1 MSTQGGTVARRWNA
15 ALCLVCLC
23 GFLLR
28 LVPLGRYVTPDEPAW
43 VYRSIRFADAL
54 AARDWAAIPTTGHPG
69 VTTMW
74 LGTIGVAV
82 QRLLSPAESAIHLD
96 WVRRLAWLAPE
107 NGEAFRH
114 LAFFLSWGRI
124 IVALTTT
131 AGLAVFYFLIGRLH
145 GQRVALAL
153 TTLLACDPFLIG
165 HSGLLHTDALLTTFI
180 SLALG
185 AGLNGLSE
193 PRRLLWWPLA
203 GFFTGLALL
212 TKLSAVILLPFIPV
226 LILVAQ
232 RAHLKALLVST
243 ILFPACVILTA
254 LLFCPA
260 FWADLPAAIER
271 LFASAEKQVE
281 TVQHPVFFA
290 GRMTYDPGPA
300 FYPVVFVF
308 RVSPVVLAGLLIG
321 LTGVRRMPAGQR
333 RTFALLLAF
342 ALAFGTMIGLGAKK
356 YDRYLL
362 PVFPPLMLAAVL
374 GWMHLDRRLLLL
386 LPIIQLIILL
396 PCVPYPLAAFNP
408 LVGGEGYAAH
418 VLEVG
423 WGEEMGMA
431 ARWLNR
437 LPQAESLSV
446 ATPSI
451 PPFAS
456 LFKGRTLPLSR
467 ATQADYVVQS
477 PWPYTTVTPTGSTGA
492 AALRPYMLVFEFA
505 RPVAV
510 LTNTAPL
517 ELAAYLNEQSR
528 PGELILL
535 DAETPLLRH
544 YGGPAAIVSFAD
556 APDPSAILAR
566 LSALNVPAHVLWLV
580 ADPAA
585 APLTNLH
592 LRQVLEAIAEA
603 EQTTTIA
610 GSAVTRYR
618 LRWPSVTS
626 GMGFDHAY
634 PKYRFGSSPDQE
646 LRLVDALLP
655 NTPVNAPFPVHL
667 RWQLVSPTRSGFY
680 ASLYLADA
688 DGHLWAEVGQ
698 QVLNQAGFPTTAWP
712 LPGGSD
718 WADIV
723 LVLPLPERI
732 PPATYTVQLT
742 LSDERGAQPGG
753 WDASGHFRGV
763 RVPLGEV
770 EVVPPPEPVGPG
782 ECREGKVLS
791 AGPFQVCHHRVVTT
805 PQGTC
810 HLEFIWSAIARPE
823 ADYLVRLRVLD
834 AAGAIVLERIE
845 PLSSYP
851 TSRWR
856 VQDSF
861 EAHYDLRLDPG
872 LPAADY
878 LLTYNVLGPDGIPLW
893 ELDEHLT
900 LLTVSPHAREFELPE
915 DIAHPLNLTLGD
927 VVHLR
932 GFDAPD
938 YPTLTVTRGDVLT
951 LTLYWQADGPTDLDY
966 SVFVHLVG
974 PDGQNHGQADY
985 LAGGGV
991 GTAGWVPGQ
1000 VTVDRVH
1007 LSVAADAPA
1016 GKHRL
1021 AVGMYD
1027 ALTGVRLHITDP
1039 GGLEISE
1046 ERAFLPLEIVV
1057 KAD

>member
-1 MSTQGGTVARRWNA
+1 MSTRCGVAARRWNA

-43 VYRSIRFADAL
+43 VYRAIRFADAL

-74 LGTIGVAV
+74 LGAIGVAV

-114 LAFFLSWGRI
+114 LAFFLSWGRVA
-124 IVALTTT
+124 VALTTT
-131 AGLAVFYFLIGRLH
+131 AGLAVFYFLIGRLY
-145 GQRVALAL
+145 GRRAALAL
-153 TTLLACDPFLIG
+153 TMLLACDPFLIG

-180 SLALG
+180 FLALG

-193 PRRLLWWPLA
+193 PRHLLWWPLA
-203 GFFTGLALL
+203 GLFTGLAVL
-212 TKLSAVILLPFIPV
+212 TKLSAVILLPFIPA

-232 RAHLKALLVST
+232 RTHPKALPVST
-243 ILFPACVILTA
+243 ILFLACVLLTIF
-254 LLFCPA
+254 LFYPA
-260 FWADLPAAIER
+260 FWADLPVTIER
-271 LFASAEKQVE
+271 LLASAEEHVE

-300 FYPVVFVF
+300 FYPTVFAF
-308 RVSPVVLAGLLIG
+308 RASPVVLAGLLIG
-321 LTGVRRMPAGQR
+321 LAGVRRMPAGQR
-333 RTFALLLAF
+333 RVFVLLLAF
-342 ALAFGTMIGLGAKK
+342 ALAFGAMTGLGAKK

-362 PVFPPLMLAAVL
+362 PIFPPLTLAAVL
-374 GWMHLDRRLLLL
+374 GWMRLDRRLPLL
-386 LPIIQLIILL
+386 LPIVQLIILL
-396 PCVPYPLAAFNP
+396 PCAPYPLAAFNP
-408 LVGGEGYAAH
+408 LFGGERYAAH

-423 WGEEMGMA
+423 WGEEMGVA

-437 LPQAESLSV
+437 LPHAESLSV

-467 ATQADYVVQS
+467 ATQADYVVQPLEPS
-477 PWPYTTVTPTGSTGA
+477 TPLTATGYT
-492 AALRPYMLVFEFA
+492 LVFGFA

-510 LTNTAPL
+510 LTNTSSM
-517 ELAAYLNEQSR
+517 ELAAYLNEQTGA
-528 PGELILL
+528 GELILL

-544 YGGPAAIVSFAD
+544 YGGPATIVSFAD
-556 APDPSAILAR
+556 APDPPAILAR
-566 LSALNVPAHVLWLV
+566 LSTLNVSAHVLWLV

-592 LRQVLEAIAEA
+592 LRQVLEVIAEV

-610 GSAVTRYR
+610 GSTVTRYR
-618 LRWPSVTS
+618 LRRPLVT
-626 GMGFDHAY
+626 GGTGFDQSY
-634 PKYRFGSSPDQE
+634 PRYRFGSSPGHE
-646 LRLVDALLP
+646 LSLVDALLP
-655 NTPVNAPFPVHL
+655 DAPINAPFPVYL
-667 RWQLVSPTRSGFY
+667 RWQLASPTRSGFY
-680 ASLYLADA
+680 ASLYLADV

-698 QVLNQAGFPTTAWP
+698 QVLNQTGFPTTAWS
-712 LPGGSD
+712 LPGESD
-718 WADIV
+718 WADTV
-723 LVLPLPERI
+723 LTLPLPARI

-753 WDASGHFRGV
+753 WDASGRFRGV
-763 RVPLGEV
+763 RVPLGKV
-770 EVVPPPEPVGPG
+770 EVAPPPTPVGPG
-782 ECREGKVLS
+782 ECMEGKVLS
-791 AGPFQVCHHRVVTT
+791 AGPLQICHHRVVTT
-805 PQGTC
+805 PPGTC
-810 HLEFIWSAIARPE
+810 HLDFIWSAIARPE

-834 AAGAIVLERIE
+834 AAGAIVWERVE
-845 PLSSYP
+845 PLSTYP

-856 VQDSF
+856 VRDSF
-861 EAHYDLRLDPG
+861 EARYDLRLDPG

-878 LLTYNVLGPDGIPLW
+878 LLTYNVLGPDGTPLW
-893 ELDEHLT
+893 ELDEPLT
-900 LLTVSPHAREFELPE
+900 TLAVPQHAREFELPD
-915 DIAHPLNLTLGD
+915 DISHPLNLTLSD

-938 YPTLTVTRGDVLT
+938 YSTVTVARGDVLT

-985 LAGGGV
+985 LAGGEV
-991 GTAGWVPGQ
+991 GTTGWAPGQ

-1007 LSVAADAPA
+1007 LTVAADAPE

-1027 ALTGVRLHITDP
+1027 ALTGVRMHITDS